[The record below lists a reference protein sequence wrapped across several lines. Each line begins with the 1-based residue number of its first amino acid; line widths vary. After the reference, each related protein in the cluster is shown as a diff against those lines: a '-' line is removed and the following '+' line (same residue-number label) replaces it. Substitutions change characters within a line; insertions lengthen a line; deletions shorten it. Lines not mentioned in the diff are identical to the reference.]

1 MGVRKHGKDSA
12 SAKACKRYKE
22 TGRRLTNKASKTERV
37 AKAVEEGKNFKNT
50 KRTMKPSVIGE
61 WNYRM
66 AQFQKTIDSIAI
78 EKPSYSERLG
88 KIIWGWRNDRNKN

>member
-22 TGRRLTNKASKTERV
+22 TGRRLTNKASKAERV
-37 AKAVEEGKNFKNT
+37 AKAVEEGKNFKNA

-66 AQFQKTIDSIAI
+66 AQFQKAIDSISV

-88 KIIWGWRNDRNKN
+88 RIMWGLRNDRNKN